1 MGIMRSLE
9 SFCFPNQKH
18 FQFIKKNWKLS
29 TTLWSISIL
38 IRNYAL
44 LISNSPGEVIDGVVV
59 VPGVLGTV
67 TITGNNKQ
75 NMFLWNLSKKLL
87 FLGWMSELCF

>member
-1 MGIMRSLE
+1 M
-9 SFCFPNQKH
+9 
-18 FQFIKKNWKLS
+18 
-29 TTLWSISIL
+29 
-38 IRNYAL
+38 NYAL

-75 NMFLWNLSKKLL
+75 NMFL
-87 FLGWMSELCF
+87 